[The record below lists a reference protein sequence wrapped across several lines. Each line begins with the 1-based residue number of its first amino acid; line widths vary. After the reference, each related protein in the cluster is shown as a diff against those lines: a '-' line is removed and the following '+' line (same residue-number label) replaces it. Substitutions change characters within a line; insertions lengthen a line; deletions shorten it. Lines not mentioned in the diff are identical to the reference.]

1 MLPGLCSN
9 ILSEHKPGNMEQYL
23 GMFIHS
29 PNSQYLFKCASFI
42 HLFQKVQVLH
52 LFMFSV
58 YYVITNQE
66 PIASR
71 WAILFSFFFQ
81 GTVPGDK
88 SAARRTGARTPEQC
102 GT

>member
-71 WAILFSFFFQ
+71 WVRSQEINL
-81 GTVPGDK
+81 PPD
-88 SAARRTGARTPEQC
+88 EQEPVLLNSV
-102 GT
+102 GLDPN